1 MQHRTFGK
9 LDFRPSA
16 LGFGAMR
23 LPVLVGPDGKPDFKQ
38 IDYPQATA
46 MLRGAIDRG
55 VNYVDTA
62 YMYYEE
68 TCEAWVAEALK
79 DGYRE
84 KVKVADKMPVWKV
97 EKPGDFD
104 RLLATQLERLQTC
117 LLYTSDAAD
126 EEDSV
131 DLGGRR
137 IIKKKKKRE

>member
-1 MQHRTFGK
+1 MQYRTFGK
-9 LDFRPSA
+9 LDFKPSA

-23 LPVLVGPDGKPDFKQ
+23 LPVLDGADGKPDFKQ

-46 MLRGAIDRG
+46 MLRRAIDGG

-62 YMYYEE
+62 YVYHEE
-68 TCEAWVAEALK
+68 TGEAWVAEALK

-104 RLLATQLERLQTC
+104 RLLATQLERLQTDC
-117 LLYTSDAAD
+117 I
-126 EEDSV
+126 EF
-131 DLGGRR
+131 
-137 IIKKKKKRE
+137 